1 MSDVLRGIP
10 MTTISRT
17 RHVGITVVSIFAI
30 IAGLGEVIVGFK
42 GNYLGILSRDIRPS
56 VSTAVIGAF
65 YSLGGLSLLT
75 MKKGGAELGILLV
88 SAEILGRICL
98 VMAGIA
104 PSRGGDAVKIAIGG
118 VIALAVIL
126 YVCAQWKQFD

>member
-65 YSLGGLSLLT
+65 YT
-75 MKKGGAELGILLV
+75 LV
-88 SAEILGRICL
+88 AYR
-98 VMAGIA
+98 
-104 PSRGGDAVKIAIGG
+104 
-118 VIALAVIL
+118 
-126 YVCAQWKQFD
+126 Y